1 MEGSMADEKDEK
13 EEKER
18 HEHEKDDEKR
28 EEKSPEEKWRRDP
41 VGSVIWACIL
51 IWAGVVLM
59 LNNAGTLVSLRD
71 SLNLERLE
79 AWSVI
84 LLGAGLILLGE
95 IAVRLAMPV
104 YRRPIVGTL
113 ILAVILIGA
122 GVQQITNKDVV
133 WALAL
138 IAIGIGLLFRGAFRG
153 NRL

>member
-1 MEGSMADEKDEK
+1 VAARSSG
-13 EEKER
+13 
-18 HEHEKDDEKR
+18 
-28 EEKSPEEKWRRDP
+28 
-41 VGSVIWACIL
+41 VGDL
-51 IWAGVVLM
+51 GVYLDLGGGG